1 MNRDRILL
9 TAAWLISAWIFL
21 RYWDLTVRAEEL
33 LVWSGI
39 FTGLFVGA
47 ALVASRRGLADMKG
61 VLAAAGFWAALVVVG
76 SCVGLFFPLVPLGST
91 EVQSVALLRV
101 FDLIVPLWILLRG
114 VHRVWEGRTAALV
127 TSAVPLAL
135 LAMIWGLTVRMPGQ
149 THVGPIPPLTAV
161 EAELAARLRAH
172 VVTLADSIGVRGW
185 RQPEAVRRTV
195 DYLLGELRDMGYT
208 PLELPF
214 EVSGRTEL
222 NLEVTLP
229 GTSAAAE
236 IVVVGAHYDT
246 YDLTPGADDNAS
258 GVAAVL
264 ELARQMVNVRGER
277 TIRFVFFATEEPPYF
292 NTVNMGSRV
301 YAIRAAEAGEDI
313 FVMLSIET
321 IGYFAD
327 GPGTQHYPPPFS
339 LFYPDR
345 GDFIGIVGNP
355 ATGDLTRRAL
365 RVFRETTALPS
376 QGATPSSLVPGA
388 ELSDHASF
396 WKEGFRAMMITDTA
410 PFRNDNYHESSDT
423 PETLDFARMAR
434 VVMGTREII
443 RDLAGG

>member
-1 MNRDRILL
+1 MKRDRIVL
-9 TAAWLISAWIFL
+9 TAVWLITAWTFL

-33 LVWSGI
+33 LVWTAI
-39 FTGLFVGA
+39 FTCLFVGSA
-47 ALVASRRGLADMKG
+47 VIAKRRGLASMDG
-61 VLAAAGFWAALVVVG
+61 VLGAAGFWGGLAVIG
-76 SCVGLFFPLVPLGST
+76 SCMGIFFPLVPLGST

-101 FDLIVPLWILLRG
+101 FDLIVPLWIMLRG
-114 VHRVWEGRTAALV
+114 VHRLWEGRTAVLV
-127 TSAVPLAL
+127 TSAAPIVL
-135 LAMIWGLTVRMPGQ
+135 LVMTWWLMVRMPGQ
-149 THVGPIPPLTAV
+149 SHVGPVSPPTAD
-161 EAELAARLRAH
+161 EAELAVRLRAH

-185 RQPEAVRRTV
+185 RQPEAVARTV
-195 DYLLGELRDMGYT
+195 DYVRDELRSMGYA
-208 PLELPF
+208 PSELPF
-214 EVSGRTEL
+214 DVSGRTEV
-222 NLEVTLP
+222 NLEVTVP
-229 GTSAAAE
+229 GTSRANE

-258 GVAAVL
+258 GVAGVL
-264 ELARQMVNVRGER
+264 ELARQMANTRPER
-277 TIRFVFFATEEPPYF
+277 TVRFVFFATEEPPYF
-292 NTVNMGSRV
+292 NTVDMGSRV
-301 YAIRAAEAGEDI
+301 YAIGAREAGDNI

-321 IGYFAD
+321 IGYFVD
-327 GPGTQHYPPPFS
+327 EPGSQHYPPPFS

-345 GDFIGIVGNP
+345 GDFIGIIGNP

-365 RVFRETTALPS
+365 HVFRETTALPS

-410 PFRNDNYHESSDT
+410 PFRNDNYHERSDT

-443 RDLAGG
+443 RDLSGG